1 MSKVRELEV
10 VEPEEGT
17 VVETN
22 STSLAK
28 VVATS
33 LAEMLA
39 SAPSNAAEMVEAV
52 EVDCT
57 PVAVYKTSVRLVLK

>member
-1 MSKVRELEV
+1 MSKVRELEI
-10 VEPEEGT
+10 VESEKST
-17 VVETN
+17 VAETN
-22 STSLAK
+22 SMTLAK

-39 SAPSNAAEMVEAV
+39 SAPNNAAEKVEAI

-57 PVAVYKTSVRLVLK
+57 PVTVYKTTARLVLR

>member
-1 MSKVRELEV
+1 MSKVRELEIVESEEDGV
-10 VEPEEGT
+10 VGI
-17 VVETN
+17 N
-22 STSLAK
+22 STALPK

-39 SAPSNAAEMVEAV
+39 SAPSNAAEKVEAI

-57 PVAVYKTSVRLVLK
+57 PVIVYKTTARLVLR